1 MIDKIVVPLDGSDF
15 ASRALPIAAALSSAL
30 GTRMRIMGIASD
42 DSEFALT
49 DLAVHDAV
57 DRAGLHSVDVE
68 LLVDPH
74 PDDRLLA
81 TGAAEGTILCLA
93 THDAPDPAARALRA
107 VGSLI
112 LERSE
117 RPVIAVGRRACV
129 DSPGTD
135 VVVALDGVTDPEPL
149 LDVATTWATQL
160 KSSMRIVTMYEPV
173 LADLDHPSHYTRD
186 HGPTGDPNDYVKSVL
201 DQVADFPFGVDAVAI
216 ADPISVAAGLEE
228 HLADFPARVLV
239 MGGRH
244 SRPLRPSGGITR
256 QLLREVTVP
265 VVVVNHSA

>member
-1 MIDKIVVPLDGSDF
+1 MIDEIVVPLDGSDF
-15 ASRALPIAAALSSAL
+15 ANRALPVAAALSSAL
-30 GTRMRIMGIASD
+30 GTRLRIMGIASD

-49 DLAVHDAV
+49 HLAVHDAV
-57 DRAGLHSVDVE
+57 DREGLHGVDVD

-74 PDDRLLA
+74 LEDRLLA

-107 VGSLI
+107 VGSRVV
-112 LERSE
+112 ERSE
-117 RPVIAVGRRACV
+117 RPIVAVGRRACV

-135 VVVALDGVTDPEPL
+135 VVVAIDGVTDPEPL
-149 LDVATTWATQL
+149 LAVAATWATQL
-160 KSSMRIVTMYEPV
+160 KSRIRIVTMYEPV
-173 LADLDHPSHYTRD
+173 LADLDHPSRYTRD
-186 HGPTGDPNDYVKSVL
+186 HGPVGDPDDYVKSVR

-216 ADPISVAAGLEE
+216 ADPISVAAGLED

-244 SRPLRPSGGITR
+244 PRPLRPSGGIAR
-256 QLLREVTVP
+256 HLLREVTVP
-265 VVVVNHSA
+265 VVVVNHPA